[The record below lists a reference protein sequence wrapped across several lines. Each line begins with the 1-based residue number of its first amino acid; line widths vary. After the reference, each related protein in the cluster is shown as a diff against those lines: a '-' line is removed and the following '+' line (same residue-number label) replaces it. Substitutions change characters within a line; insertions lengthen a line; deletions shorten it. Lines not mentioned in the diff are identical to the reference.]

1 MMLILKSLLL
11 GVIALGIAI
20 YIQHRVSGVG
30 TDEKPKDASTKEKGG
45 KTIGIDT
52 DTYKRV
58 GLVLLLWIVF
68 NGLLWMILPAVMQWW
83 QGRGVSFFLGTE
95 IAIMILLYLM
105 VSFKNIQD
113 EDKPGIKTIQ
123 KAIFGLLMIGLLI
136 PPFLNWWNEEDEE
149 DAPPPPIQISATTT
163 KAPEITTLSGAPISK
178 MLKGVVGLGDKMLDF
193 VGDGTAKKSTLANT
207 RVEKRRAVLEPGGYL
222 LIPIEGLKDLV
233 IRPKGGCVHVVRP
246 DGLKYNDCPGII
258 VTTKKLLNKTGDIE
272 IYSKENYDVVVNLE
286 FIR

>member
-52 DTYKRV
+52 YTYKRV

-136 PPFLNWWNEEDEE
+136 PPFLNWWNEED
-149 DAPPPPIQISATTT
+149 DPPPPMQISATT
-163 KAPEITTLSGAPISK
+163 PEKSGITTLSGAPISK
-178 MLKGVVGLGDKMLDF
+178 MLKGIGNIGESMLDF
-193 VGDGTAKKSTLANT
+193 VGGGTDAAKKSTLANI
-207 RVEKRRAVLEPGGYL
+207 RVEKRRAVLEAGSYL

-246 DGLKYNDCPGII
+246 DSLEYDDCPGIV
-258 VTTKKLLNKTGDIE
+258 VTMKKLLNVTGNIK
-272 IYSKENYDVVVNLE
+272 IYSKENYDMVINLE